1 MWCHSFKDAEDMVL
15 KHKVTHLK
23 YKASKHLSIC
33 SFFESIHFFTSL
45 PFKTF
50 CKVVINSH

>member
-1 MWCHSFKDAEDMVL
+1 MVL